1 MVVESVTATPWVV
14 LVVFVVAALDAVVPL
29 SPSESTLIAVAVVS
43 AQTGRP
49 AIWLVVVAAAAGA
62 FAGDM
67 VSFRI
72 GVRAGAGVLRRL
84 RTRRRGLQVYAWAHR
99 TLTGRGGQVLVFA
112 RYLPGGRSAS
122 ALAAGV
128 VGYPAGRFR
137 AWTAVGVSVWAC
149 LAGSI
154 GYGCGRILDGRMW
167 QALLLAYAGAASL
180 LVVAEVIRRV
190 TSRDTGASGG
200 VTSRDAGVFGE
211 VASRDSGASGGV
223 TSRDVGAFGG
233 VASRDAD
240 EEVHPGPAWGHGERQ
255 GRLLQHDHAAA
266 GPDLADHPE
275 LETGGAQLGGGLGG
289 RLPGEVG
296 HEGQADRREVHC
308 GTPSDAYTDKR
319 HPGPS

>member
-1 MVVESVTATPWVV
+1 MRDLVESVAATPWVV

-62 FAGDM
+62 FAGDV

-72 GVRAGAGVLRRL
+72 GVRAGAGVLRLL
-84 RTRRRGLQVYAWAHR
+84 RSRRRGPQVYGWAHR
-99 TLTGRGGQVLVFA
+99 TLTDRGGQVLVFA

-128 VGYPAGRFR
+128 VGYPAGRFQ
-137 AWTAVGVSVWAC
+137 AWTALGVSVWASM
-149 LAGSI
+149 AGLL
-154 GYGCGRILDGRMW
+154 GYGSGRFLDGRPW

-180 LVVAEVIRRV
+180 LVVAEVLRRL
-190 TSRDTGASGG
+190 T
-200 VTSRDAGVFGE
+200 
-211 VASRDSGASGGV
+211 
-223 TSRDVGAFGG
+223 
-233 VASRDAD
+233 SRDAD
-240 EEVHPGPAWGHGERQ
+240 EEVDPGPARGDGEGE

-266 GPDLADHPE
+266 GADLADHPE
-275 LETGGAQLGGGLGG
+275 DETGGAQLGGCLGG
-289 RLPGEVG
+289 RLAGEVG

>member
-1 MVVESVTATPWVV
+1 M
-14 LVVFVVAALDAVVPL
+14 FVVAALDAVVPL

-49 AIWLVVVAAAAGA
+49 AIWLVIVAAAAGA

-84 RTRRRGLQVYAWAHR
+84 RTRRRGLRVYAWAHR

-180 LVVAEVIRRV
+180 LVVAEVLRRI
-190 TSRDTGASGG
+190 TSRDADGFGRVASRDADGFG
-200 VTSRDAGVFGE
+200 PVTSRDADAFGR
-211 VASRDSGASGGV
+211 VASRDA
-223 TSRDVGAFGG
+223 DAFGR

-240 EEVHPGPAWGHGERQ
+240 EEVDPGPAWGDGERQ

-266 GPDLADHPE
+266 RADLADHPE
-275 LETGGAQLGGGLGG
+275 LEPGGAQLGGGLGG

-319 HPGPS
+319 DPGPS

>member
-1 MVVESVTATPWVV
+1 MRDLVESVAATPWVV
-14 LVVFVVAALDAVVPL
+14 LIVFVVAALDAVVPL
-29 SPSESTLIAVAVVS
+29 SPSESTLIAVAVMS

-62 FAGDM
+62 FAGDV

-72 GVRAGAGVLRRL
+72 GVHAGAGVVRRL

-128 VGYPAGRFR
+128 LGYPAGRFQ
-137 AWTAVGVSVWAC
+137 AWTALGVSVWAC
-149 LAGSI
+149 MAGLI
-154 GYGCGRILDGRMW
+154 GYGCGRFLDGRPW

-180 LVVAEVIRRV
+180 LVVAEVLRRV
-190 TSRDTGASGG
+190 T
-200 VTSRDAGVFGE
+200 
-211 VASRDSGASGGV
+211 
-223 TSRDVGAFGG
+223 
-233 VASRDAD
+233 SRDAD
-240 EEVHPGPAWGHGERQ
+240 EEVDPGPARGDGERE

-266 GPDLADHPE
+266 GADLADHTE
-275 LETGGAQLGGGLGG
+275 LETGGAQLSGGLGG

>member
-1 MVVESVTATPWVV
+1 MRDLVESVAATPWVV

-49 AIWLVVVAAAAGA
+49 SIWLVVVAAAAGA
-62 FAGDM
+62 FAGDV

-84 RTRRRGLQVYAWAHR
+84 RTRRRGLQVYGWARR
-99 TLTGRGGQVLVFA
+99 TLTDRGGQVLVFA

-128 VGYPAGRFR
+128 VGYPAGRFQ
-137 AWTAVGVSVWAC
+137 AWTALGVSVWAGM
-149 LAGSI
+149 AGMI
-154 GYGCGRILDGRMW
+154 GYSCGRFLDGRPW

-180 LVVAEVIRRV
+180 LVVAEVLRRL
-190 TSRDTGASGG
+190 T
-200 VTSRDAGVFGE
+200 
-211 VASRDSGASGGV
+211 
-223 TSRDVGAFGG
+223 
-233 VASRDAD
+233 SRDAD
-240 EEVHPGPAWGHGERQ
+240 EEIDPGPARGDGERE

-266 GPDLADHPE
+266 GTDLADHPE